1 MHIIQFSLPALA
13 FALSSCSQ
21 PLLPD
26 VPGEKASSLS
36 RELAGSLER
45 CGLDLTKASFF
56 EGEAGHRQYRYIRLG
71 EHPVLNEPQMD
82 CLAGVLVP
90 AEIGLRTDDDAFDDS
105 YASAWQKEQSIYER
119 KLANEL
125 LSTNRP
131 ELVVPQFSGAQDDLH
146 DFVAAAERMCEA
158 PKGIAVVTDPTTIY
172 LPWPQQPA
180 DEAGCLFAVL
190 TASDLNEHGIEV
202 VWGGVP

>member
-1 MHIIQFSLPALA
+1 MHIIQFFLPALA

-71 EHPVLNEPQMD
+71 E
-82 CLAGVLVP
+82 
-90 AEIGLRTDDDAFDDS
+90 
-105 YASAWQKEQSIYER
+105 
-119 KLANEL
+119 LANEL

-146 DFVAAAERMCEA
+146 DFVAAAERRCAA